1 MRRLPGKLFDFFY
14 INYRATTGGSI
25 SSHISICYD
34 DIMQCEKHWLSA
46 IMDELRSMSVN
57 NVWRFVKCP
66 GSVKPLKAK
75 WVFRVKNDVNGIST
89 QYKARFVAKGFL
101 QKAGQDYEETFAP
114 VAKFVTI
121 RTMLSAGVHLG
132 FSFHHKNVKTAFL
145 YGELKEIIY
154 MAVPD

>member
-1 MRRLPGKLFDFFY
+1 
-14 INYRATTGGSI
+14 
-25 SSHISICYD
+25 
-34 DIMQCEKHWLSA
+34 
-46 IMDELRSMSVN
+46 MDELRSMSVN

-66 GSVKPLKAK
+66 GSVEPLKAK

-132 FSFHHKNVKTAFL
+132 FSFHRKNVKTAFL

-154 MAVPD
+154 MAVPDGV